1 VKSIGVARAAGPD
14 AVSPRTAVPA
24 NKSCFIFSSRRK
36 PVTSGLFKFAQYMRR
51 ATRQVNHNIWLISGI
66 EELLASTGYPPDPWK
81 TRLELTF
88 EEIDALL
95 EVQITVGD
103 GFGKGHQRSKP
114 FNERP
119 LRVESGTE
127 GR

>member
-24 NKSCFIFSSRRK
+24 NKTCFIFSSRRK
-36 PVTSGLFKFAQYMRR
+36 PVTSGLFKFAQYMRW
-51 ATRQVNHNIWLISGI
+51 ATQVNHNIWLISDTEDSSALVNRLIRGRRDSNSPSKKSTH
-66 EELLASTGYPPDPWK
+66 LL
-81 TRLELTF
+81 E
-88 EEIDALL
+88 L

-114 FNERP
+114 FNE
-119 LRVESGTE
+119 
-127 GR
+127 